1 MLMNINGL
9 ARGLMSSRKSGE
21 EFYLHVVNCIEQ
33 QLKEWNEDY
42 EEAIVMKLG
51 NADYQLMIRNKEQ
64 VYCVALSQQEIES
77 LQKSSPYALDHILW
91 RDLEKQG
98 LPIIRGFGNYIDA
111 VL

>member
-42 EEAIVMKLG
+42 EEIKNRFTVWHFHSRKLNLCKKAAPMHLIISYG
-51 NADYQLMIRNKEQ
+51 
-64 VYCVALSQQEIES
+64 EI
-77 LQKSSPYALDHILW
+77 
-91 RDLEKQG
+91 
-98 LPIIRGFGNYIDA
+98 
-111 VL
+111 